1 MKYYYLCLILVR
13 KSRVRRLFCGLV
25 VGVDESV
32 GMVVDALEETEMME
46 NTIIIFS
53 SDNGGVPYS
62 GGNNRPFR

>member
-32 GMVVDALEETEMME
+32 GMVVDALEETKMME

>member
-1 MKYYYLCLILVR
+1 MKCYYLCLIWVR